1 VSSLGIRSLSLS
13 EKKEDIDWPAQ
24 TVVIPVR
31 NEERFIES
39 TIVSLQ
45 NQDYPKDKLEIIIV
59 DGQSDDATADIVKRI
74 AAVDSRIKLMFNPG
88 RLSSAGRNI
97 GARAAKGEIVTYVD
111 GHTYIE
117 GNQLLKNI
125 ARSMNE
131 KGVSVLSRPQFMETP
146 DNGFFQQAVALAR
159 RSPFGHGLDSTIY
172 LEEEKYVEATSSG
185 ASYKKEVFEKVGYF
199 DEDFDAAEDLDFNYR
214 VHRQG
219 YTSFSSPRL
228 SVFYYPRESL
238 GGLFQQMK
246 RYGIGRFRFLLKH
259 RKGFGSGTLFP
270 PLLVAGPPIALLLSI
285 AWPFMLWPLAVGA
298 ALYLALDVGSAAI
311 ISVRHNW
318 RYIRIVPLIY
328 LVVHI
333 GLGWGFLSEMVRV
346 ATGRRTRI
354 RYKTP

>member
-1 VSSLGIRSLSLS
+1 MSFLSISSISLSV
-13 EKKEDIDWPAQ
+13 KKEDIDWPTQ

-45 NQDYPKDKLEIIIV
+45 KQDYPKDKLEIVIV
-59 DGQSDDATADIVKRI
+59 DGQSDDATVDIIKRM
-74 AAVDSRIKLMFNPG
+74 AASDSRIKYIDNPG

-97 GARAAKGEIVTYVD
+97 GARAAKGEIVTYID
-111 GHTYIE
+111 GHTYID

-146 DNGFFQQAVALAR
+146 NNGFFQQAVALAR

-214 VHRQG
+214 VHQQG
-219 YTSFSSPRL
+219 YASFSSPRF
-228 SVFYYPRESL
+228 SVFYYPRETL
-238 GGLFQQMK
+238 GGLFRQMR

-259 RKGFGSGTLFP
+259 RKGFGSGTLLP
-270 PLLVAGPPIALLLSI
+270 PILIAGPPVALLLSI
-285 AWPFMLWPLAVGA
+285 FWPFILWPLAVGA
-298 ALYLALDVGSAAI
+298 TLYLALNLGSAAT
-311 ISVRHNW
+311 ISIRHNW

-333 GLGWGFLSEMVRV
+333 GLGWGFLSEMARTV
-346 ATGRRTRI
+346 TGKRTRI
-354 RYKTP
+354 RFKTL